1 MYLTLGSTPEFATI
15 KWTMSEQQKP
25 DEVQPVE
32 LDLPEEIWRSD
43 VARSPG
49 LDALRRLLRNKL
61 ALVGIAVI
69 GIVFLTAI
77 FAPVLA
83 KQDPNENGIFKVYPR
98 EGKIAPSLEYPMGTD
113 NLGRD
118 ILSLIIYG
126 SRISILVGV
135 FAVGF
140 AILVGATLGAIAGY
154 VGGFVDNVI
163 MRIMDIMLA
172 FPTILLALVIV
183 VVIGPG
189 LFNAMLAVGIVSI
202 PTYAR
207 IMRATVLGEA
217 NKEYVMAAR
226 SLGANSN
233 RILWRHVFP
242 NTLSP
247 IIVAASLGIAT
258 AILDA
263 AGLGFL
269 GLGAQPPTPEWG
281 LMLSRNKSHIFT
293 SPWMVFFPGVS
304 IMFLVLGF
312 NLLGDGLR
320 DALDPRLK

>member
-1 MYLTLGSTPEFATI
+1 MSKPVAEGKPQDLQLPFAAN
-15 KWTMSEQQKP
+15 
-25 DEVQPVE
+25 DV
-32 LDLPEEIWRSD
+32 DWRRG
-43 VARSPG
+43 VARSPW
-49 LDALRRLLRNKL
+49 LDVLRRLMRNKL
-61 ALVGIAVI
+61 ALVGLAII
-69 GIVFLTAI
+69 GTVLLTAL
-77 FAPVLA
+77 FAPALA
-83 KQDPNENGIFKVYPR
+83 EQDPDQNGIFKAFPR
-98 EGKIAPSLEYPMGTD
+98 ENKMPPSLEHPMGTD
-113 NLGRD
+113 DLGRD
-118 ILSLIIYG
+118 MLSLIIYG
-126 SRISILVGV
+126 SRVSILVGV

-140 AILVGATLGAIAGY
+140 AIIVGSTLGAVAGY
-154 VGGFVDNVI
+154 VGGTVDNVI
-163 MRIMDIMLA
+163 MRLMDIMLA
-172 FPTILLALVIV
+172 FPTILLALMIV
-183 VVIGPG
+183 AVIGPG

-207 IMRATVLGEA
+207 ITRASVLGEL
-217 NKEYVMAAR
+217 NREYVMAAR
-226 SLGANSN
+226 SIGSSSLRVLG
-233 RILWRHVFP
+233 RHILP
-242 NTLSP
+242 NALSP

-304 IMFLVLGF
+304 IMFMVLGF

>member
-1 MYLTLGSTPEFATI
+1 MDRRDLFRDYQQTEAALQ
-15 KWTMSEQQKP
+15 EQAFDIGRP
-25 DEVQPVE
+25 
-32 LDLPEEIWRSD
+32 
-43 VARSPG
+43 RSPWR
-49 LDALRRLLRNKL
+49 DALRSLLRNKL
-61 ALVGIAVI
+61 AIVGMVVI
-69 GIVFLTAI
+69 GIVILTAL
-77 FAPVLA
+77 FAPLLA
-83 KQDPNENGIFKVYPR
+83 TQDPNEDGIFRVYPR
-98 EGKIAPSLEYPMGTD
+98 DSKLPPSLQHPMGTD
-113 NLGRD
+113 ELGRD
-118 ILSLIIYG
+118 MLSLIIYG
-126 SRISILVGV
+126 ARVSILVGV
-135 FAVGF
+135 FAVSF
-140 AILVGATLGAIAGY
+140 AIFIGASLGAIAGY
-154 VGGFVDNVI
+154 VGGVVDTVI
-163 MRIMDIMLA
+163 MRLMDIMLA

-183 VVIGPG
+183 GVIGPG

-207 IMRATVLGEA
+207 ITRATVLGE
-217 NKEYVMAAR
+217 KGRDYVLAAQSVGMR
-226 SLGANSN
+226 AQRVLVSEV
-233 RILWRHVFP
+233 IP

-320 DALDPRLK
+320 DALDPRLH

>member
-1 MYLTLGSTPEFATI
+1 MTDIDIAKKPEGSSLPD
-15 KWTMSEQQKP
+15 QQTAGALRLERKP
-25 DEVQPVE
+25 
-32 LDLPEEIWRSD
+32 
-43 VARSPG
+43 RSPWR
-49 LDALRRLLRNKL
+49 DVRDRLFKNKL
-61 ALVGIAVI
+61 AIAGMVII
-69 GIVFLTAI
+69 GIVMLIAV
-77 FAPVLA
+77 FAPLLA
-83 KQDPNENGIFKVYPR
+83 AQDPNEAGIFKVFPR
-98 EGKIAPSLEYPMGTD
+98 ESKQPPSWEHLMGTD
-113 NLGRD
+113 DLGRD
-118 ILSLIIYG
+118 LLSLILYG
-126 SRISILVGV
+126 SRISIRVGV

-140 AILVGATLGAIAGY
+140 AIIIGATIGAISGFI
-154 VGGFVDNVI
+154 GGIVDSII

-183 VVIGPG
+183 AVIGPG

-202 PTYAR
+202 PSYAR
-207 IMRATVLGEA
+207 IARSTVISEK
-217 NKEYVMAAR
+217 NNDYVLAAR
-226 SLGANSN
+226 ASGVRSN

-281 LMLSRNKSHIFT
+281 LLLSRNKSHIFT
-293 SPWMVFFPGVS
+293 SPWMVLFPGLS

-320 DALDPRLK
+320 DALDPKLSR

>member
-1 MYLTLGSTPEFATI
+1 MAVDALDPGSPFA
-15 KWTMSEQQKP
+15 
-25 DEVQPVE
+25 D
-32 LDLPEEIWRSD
+32 DAWRQG
-43 VARSPG
+43 VVRSPMR
-49 LDALRRLLRNKL
+49 DAVRKLFRNKL
-61 ALVGIAVI
+61 AILGMLII
-69 GIVFLTAI
+69 GTVLFTALA
-77 FAPVLA
+77 APYLA
-83 KQDPNENGIFKVYPR
+83 TQDPDENGIFRVFPR
-98 EGKIAPSLEYPMGTD
+98 ENKQPPSRAHPMGTD
-113 NLGRD
+113 DLGRD

-126 SRISILVGV
+126 SRISIQVGA

-140 AILVGATLGAIAGY
+140 AIIVGATLGAIAGY
-154 VGGFVDNVI
+154 FGSVADNII
-163 MRIMDIMLA
+163 MRLMDIMLA

-183 VVIGPG
+183 VIIGPG

-207 IMRATVLGEA
+207 ITRATVLGE
-217 NKEYVMAAR
+217 KGREYVLAAR
-226 SLGANSN
+226 SLGIGSV
-233 RILWRHVFP
+233 RILWRHVIP

-320 DALDPRLK
+320 DALDPRLQ